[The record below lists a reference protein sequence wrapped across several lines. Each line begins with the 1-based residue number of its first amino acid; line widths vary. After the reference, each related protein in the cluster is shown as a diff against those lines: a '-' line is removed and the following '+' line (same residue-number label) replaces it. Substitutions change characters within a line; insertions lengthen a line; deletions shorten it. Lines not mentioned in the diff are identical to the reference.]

1 MFHQERKA
9 ETKGF
14 CEKRLN
20 FPPALLMLWVPKHQS
35 GWLKWYFSRNNEISV
50 SGERKKSILS
60 ARSPNRE
67 RRILAAAREK
77 RKEREAFSLLWYIH
91 TSRDRHLC
99 PEIKKNFI
107 LDTAVCHCY
116 RNINAISSRPIFL
129 SRNDFKQREEIHS
142 VEDTLSFS
150 HTHTELPGALF
161 FSPTAH
167 PASEKGRGRFFIRL
181 VFSLIST
188 KEKWI
193 EHNEMESAQIMPLL
207 LPHFAA
213 KVHCCVQKLHF
224 AHANV
229 GRDALWLPN
238 QLNSSLTE
246 T

>member
-1 MFHQERKA
+1 
-9 ETKGF
+9 
-14 CEKRLN
+14 
-20 FPPALLMLWVPKHQS
+20 MLRVPKHQS

-50 SGERKKSILS
+50 SGERKKEHLIC
-60 ARSPNRE
+60 
-67 RRILAAAREK
+67 AAQNESGVFWLLREK

-142 VEDTLSFS
+142 AEDTLS
-150 HTHTELPGALF
+150 HTELPVRSF
-161 FSPTAH
+161 FLWLCVCAH

-213 KVHCCVQKLHF
+213 KVHCCVQSFIL
-224 AHANV
+224 
-229 GRDALWLPN
+229 RM
-238 QLNSSLTE
+238 QI
-246 T
+246 